1 MEIKEPPILNKEEIQ
16 QELQMLNQ
24 ERDVALDG
32 IAGSNF
38 NI

>member
-1 MEIKEPPILNKEEIQ
+1 MKPKTHLEEIQ

-24 ERDVALDG
+24 EWDVALRG

-38 NI
+38 NIQLFQ